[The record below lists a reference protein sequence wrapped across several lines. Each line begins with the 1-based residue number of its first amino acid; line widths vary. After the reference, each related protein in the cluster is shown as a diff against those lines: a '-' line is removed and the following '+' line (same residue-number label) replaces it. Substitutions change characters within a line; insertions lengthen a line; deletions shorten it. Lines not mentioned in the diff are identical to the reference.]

1 MIDKSEFPTLIYW
14 AHSFIKGGWFDDWS
28 AQGTSWKRIFF
39 CIIMNDAVLLSIVS
53 SQPWKSSPRVAQ
65 YHFFFELVALWLV
78 GESFWVIRL
87 LELSVFYLKF
97 ISGPMIFKVDKRLCW
112 EELRRSLW
120 DAKIILLS
128 DRALCWSIVKLS
140 PIDEWMS
147 PVNYS
152 RKLTFAYYILDIT
165 SSIDFSLKNSC
176 DVVLC
181 WWQPWNNW
189 SQELPEPR
197 YSKLIVQIDDQNRK

>member
-1 MIDKSEFPTLIYW
+1 MIWWLISTGHELK
-14 AHSFIKGGWFDDWS
+14 AD
-28 AQGTSWKRIFF
+28 FF
-39 CIIMNDAVLLSIVS
+39 LHHNERRGS
-53 SQPWKSSPRVAQ
+53 SQHSLFSTLKIISTGGPIS
-65 YHFFFELVALWLV
+65 FFFELVALWLV